1 MKFGGLMIKK
11 IGVWCFVLLASVL
24 AVFGCTKDKYKDMSL
39 SVTDKDGQAVESVE
53 LSISRNASNEL
64 VYDECTVYASVSA
77 GKDVSKDVRVSG
89 VDDKVS
95 YTIENRDGK
104 SEIKLKALNPG
115 NAAIKVSTLEGGF
128 SKTFSVKVLN
138 TLTKLSFIDN
148 TNGQIAFE
156 KGTVVDFGGK
166 YSQYLRFDTAVS
178 GNPDIYDIEYSVG
191 ISGVDN
197 GTYTNDNGVFFDNNG
212 KLHLGDVSGCNFI
225 KVTAKVRKSATEYY
239 MVGDSVMQA
248 SCVFP
253 VVKIERNIGL
263 QMNSDSLDE
272 NDGSNWFNVQAVS
285 KNFYEIDLADPG
297 FGTPQEITNN
307 YLIQRRFFFNM
318 GNSNT
323 YANNE
328 NYNYS
333 VYSTIY
339 STAEG
344 ENEVLE
350 SVGYDDGRGIVSVKR
365 FGLQITLKSEDPGK
379 SETKSFDAFTVS
391 ANTSSDTNYIIKRF
405 KISHK
410 NYSGFDQFVDVKFVI
425 RPVPNNI
432 LINGESVEA
441 NRDIVR
447 VFNAYDGSSADGTC
461 ITVDSL
467 EKYVGL
473 KFYVGIMPKVID
485 TEHETANTAL
495 LDAVNND
502 IVLTNRYGKQWNMA
516 KYDMDTGTW
525 TYDKADA
532 INMNIDGVTSVYIKH
547 KFPNN
552 NIPKD
557 EYCIVFIFNYD
568 VKPSHVDKSD
578 GFKTYPIQSK
588 ITAKNL
594 LGINSF
600 DRTQVRDREY
610 NAIYN
615 NGHSDVLYE
624 FDENNIASDLIKVVS
639 MDESIVTTSFGTLY
653 VDKDGNDVDNRHK
666 VFFQI
671 NSDYKTGSTKL
682 VLKAYNGVTTTINVS
697 VYAPMY
703 YTTGLPRTDGIVP
716 NGDVRFTDPSKVID
730 SDTYNNY
737 APFAIETNKK
747 NTAIFKIED
756 KLDLKDAD
764 GKPLNVD
771 NGNYYIKYY
780 TKQQD
785 GSLIDSQD
793 IGYTYGTIYSLYVAS
808 NSQIPLNF
816 YNFMPILG
824 ETTDGD
830 GNSVTSIV
838 DVRKIN
844 INDRCSVKVS
854 NAFSWT
860 NGVLTIGNLLT
871 TNNNTPFELEI
882 TYSDYVQYCH
892 QQEGENYEYYFYR
905 ENLTV
910 KIKIYIYDSL
920 RNIRIN
926 NGKNVTLYQEQSLGT
941 SEDAKKLASHEIKY
955 DLNPSLQALGG
966 SDNVEVSVVYD
977 ANTVLAQVRV
987 FGQDNPVAIKIQ
999 NLFKVDGKV
1008 IRTQWNHDSD
1018 SNLSSVDLHNLYTS
1032 VGDKLVFNITI
1043 KVTQFNKLEAFDTM
1057 TVKLDYAQKVNQ
1069 ISVDIDDEGLYFEA
1083 GSNNVRKVTYT
1094 VSPANALNKKLRIP
1108 NYANLYYATYLDEE
1122 CKKSTNGVLDP
1133 GSNNTG
1139 VFYIKAQSTPVTTS
1153 IVMVSDDS
1161 FGKENATQ
1169 IEYEVNVANG
1179 SALYPYQI
1187 RTSSQFSAMLDRV
1200 GKEGSSDLYYV
1211 LTRDINLYDRPY
1223 NKPFNYTGQFEL
1235 NGKHTY
1241 YKNNVLYTTYAA
1253 VYGVQIMGEVSKNV
1267 GLFQSI
1273 PYNARFENMSF
1284 KNAIINAQVNSAD
1297 TNIGVLAGTFAGEFI
1312 NSSIEADI
1320 VVDICGYKANIG
1332 AVDTCKYNV
1341 NIGAIAGKMISTKIG
1356 KVERTAKVKGA
1367 PVSTIDGFID
1377 SRYNVRANITIYKT
1391 NTSDTD
1397 THDVYV
1403 GGAFGQ
1409 IALNSVST
1417 GGEYDVEDIYV
1428 LVNITNNIIDT
1439 DASQKGIK
1447 HLIAGGFAGS
1457 ITGVSLSNVTISPKI
1472 RSAHTVGGLFGEMTG
1487 IGGTTSTT
1495 STIENAIV
1503 YFANEQVTAL
1513 DATSIIG
1520 TKYIAGLVAKIND
1533 NALLNVENTYTRSF
1547 TARDIDNKQYY
1558 GNLYA
1563 LVSGENVNNDTNT
1576 YIGGIFAYV
1585 GSSAT
1590 IDIKKTYHS
1599 GDISDNTD
1607 STTSENIVVNPFI
1620 AYSASDIKIEN
1631 SYSHGKVKTT
1641 KPINLLLPV
1650 GDIVGG
1656 VVSYGTEDGYQ
1667 TASGNATNVSKYYGA
1682 INDEMLTIV
1691 NKDGGYYSTIKIASG
1706 NREKFKIADYAA
1718 NQSKTINELFTDYG
1732 FAIINGTKDENATFP
1747 GGNDW
1752 FANSEYA
1759 DLNDK
1764 YPVII
1769 VQEGVGQSY
1778 AVLYDV
1784 LPDQVK
1790 AEIIEYQKGK
1800 ETKQWVNS
1808 GHIDATNGGE
1818 ISKVVLMYNATSQG
1832 STADN
1837 VYLLQFDGN
1846 TADIGTTN
1854 GYNHNIINITLQGK
1868 TKSVDWVNLYMNN
1881 NLTILVNDD
1890 ETSDASIIDVY
1901 AYYLKVKNTGRVKI
1915 TIRSDLNHNVFTEV
1929 EIVIVPGI
1937 SNFDMNYDKE
1947 QLKTSNPDDVVNA
1960 DSKAST
1966 VYINQDK
1973 TYYFNATNGD
1983 YITNSNIGY
1992 LIQFEDCNEPNTEP
2006 ADRKPNAS
2014 IMFNNVEYGADTSN
2028 KSIII
2033 GSDGKLTISGKVSG
2047 GFDNKMAVR
2056 VTPFI
2061 NLSSVVGNDV
2071 FYLDTTIKLP
2081 DNCILIDALLHNYT
2095 LFVKNKAQS
2104 VTITNASEQASF
2116 SPSGEITLN
2125 IEVVTGDIGDTLML
2139 AMFKGFVNN
2148 VANNS
2153 LNGTSLTQGCKLI
2166 NSLLKAYVDEVELPQ
2181 KVTKLDKDGNVVK
2194 DSDGNEVKEY
2204 VTNPQGFYVINYSV
2218 TFTFNVDE
2226 YRKNAEKYSLN
2237 NENYTLYFVS
2247 GSEKSVNAKFNIT
2260 INPSETTS
2268 IGSKFYP
2275 SAENKNNEY
2284 NPAEVESD
2292 YIAPGRSGL
2301 MKIFVDPEFSNTDYV
2316 VVRVPSNY
2324 RPYISFAQKVAT
2336 KNQSGLTTGY
2346 QEQSYRNIIA
2356 DGTYYGIV
2364 LSKQSSIIYDGDGK
2378 NSANYLYSIY
2388 DNTLYAYISVSQSA
2402 PQGQSIPIEVVAYQ
2416 TTSSGDVEVL
2426 TTPHKHPLL
2435 VQNLPSVN
2443 IAINGM
2449 SDYVHVMNGS
2459 SNAIS
2464 ISADN
2469 FETITFRPESADDLT
2484 PSMYSIVDENG
2495 TYVSDTFDL
2504 SANKKYYLIIDKT
2517 ALTNANINDS
2527 ENPCDNPYSLLI
2539 TVTASR
2545 NINGISEKTEST
2557 IKVKIT
2563 NYMFDDDKMGIEHTE
2578 NGVMNLPMGVT
2589 QELLVALRDAMKN
2602 DEVLK
2607 VDNKDMYDANGNLVY
2622 MSDII
2627 AHAWSGYTSV
2637 GLKDKDGNDTT
2648 EILSNR
2654 FGVGAGVNLWTRQI
2668 TNDNG
2673 EYEWEQ
2679 LGTNG
2684 TYADFDFRSAEDNH
2698 YYISGKRIGSNAVIG
2713 IEVKYT
2719 FDKDG
2724 NPILVNGDESK
2735 YSRVYRMFAQ
2745 CIVNVTENSTYD
2757 NPMPIYDVDDLKALS
2772 EQTSGH
2778 YILLNN
2784 LEVSDWT
2791 PMEANFDSLDGNGYT
2806 IKINSFNFDE
2816 YRQNNTSQYLGFF
2829 STVSQNT
2836 VLKNLTF
2843 DISPMLINEK
2853 EMNEQIASVN
2863 TAGLNYDKD
2872 TYTSLSKADISFI
2885 DNATFGVIAGQNQGS
2900 ITNSKV
2906 VNRDDGDKNIF
2917 HVLSY
2922 LGYNGSTLYS
2932 TTVAGLVGENASG
2945 GAITNSFIGFAGDAV
2960 VKAKV
2965 GETISLI
2972 NSDFKTTIK
2981 LEDKTLGIDTGR
2993 ELSDTSIHPFALAG
3007 GRMLAGIA
3015 GSNSGVISASS
3026 VRGLSLINTMT
3037 FASDGNNIVNKTGG
3051 ITVENSKTGRILSSF
3066 VQNRSISNYRPKVN
3080 DKTLF
3085 TVSDMDLITS
3095 VGYVGVFAYEN
3106 AGSIKNSYTAMIVNN
3121 NATNSAGFVYTN
3133 FGTIETS
3140 YSASIHRK
3148 MIAGGNLSGGTTAFG
3163 MFVGEKNTSSLDTG
3177 TITNCYYLI
3186 DVSNQETLAPLQ
3198 TAKSIEINK
3207 EINKDEVCPAGQSL
3221 SYVGFNFGSTPGS
3234 GSIWRWEKGSL
3245 PKLVDANIIATSFR
3259 QLDSIEVDKD
3269 KKNADGEAPTVY
3281 KYVFIGNQ
3289 LGIQNNPILIDSGS
3303 HFVTYILDM
3312 QKLEKGN
3319 YRLINDLDFAD
3330 VDFSKLDSDIA
3341 DRERLYEITFTGSI
3355 YGNGMILSN
3364 LKWNTSDAQANFG
3377 LFAEINDGSIKN
3389 ISMHVANFSAKNSN
3403 NVGVLAGTISD
3414 AKLVDI
3420 EITSDLSVD
3429 KIGTDILDTDNSS
3442 SVYITGKNFVGGV
3455 AGVVQN
3461 STLFD
3466 IRVHDI
3472 AIVSSYSSI
3481 EGFTNSSYDE
3491 SGKFIT
3497 FNEKSFKQYA
3507 SISDKDVSYAGGIAG
3522 IMLGGNAKTAPSNK
3536 VAGSEKDEFNGT
3548 GNVSEKLLFAYT
3560 EYRTNT
3566 DKTNYY
3572 GLTVSGNIA
3581 IIGEHVG
3588 GVTGYLGSDARLKQA
3603 SFILGDEGT
3612 QTLYG
3617 KHYTGGIV
3625 GENHGIIEQVYVE
3638 HTEAKQKEINLNITD
3653 DYVVSASTLFGGS
3666 PLFRNAEDQVNVA
3679 IGGIAGYS
3687 SGAIVDSYS
3696 LVNVKNNY
3704 SQIAGGIVGYAKN
3717 YNYMAYVYTT
3727 GDVLGKHVT
3736 GGAVGFYTYADNY
3749 ELYLRSVTALNTW
3762 SLDAVNKLK
3771 ANQMN
3776 LYPGAENIAVRMPEI
3791 GNQRLAVNKVTVTDG
3806 GVEKTYYFQAFDLNS
3821 RALDPN
3827 SPDNLTYWL
3836 QQVEVE
3842 YEKDKDGNI
3851 IYENG
3856 EPKIVSYPSEA
3867 LYNPSSNTTFYF
3879 VGSVVGKV
3887 TASGGDNYTMY
3898 DGTALDSDFATLNG
3912 ENGEATEYYN
3922 KTAHGVYSTTHSSC
3936 TPAYSDFDYKYVLWN
3951 DGTEISNDAIIN
3963 ASNKE
3968 QNTVSNNIADVLGQ
3982 VRFDRVLGYQ
3992 ETVAQLIGKYQGP
4005 TTQASYKN
4013 VFINYYNNNNRTS
4026 SYPDKD
4032 ASGKYTNGYNGM
4044 FYDKLNAENAN
4055 NATNKIWAV
4064 RSGEYL
4070 PSKNFGTFS
4079 NVIYIKNNT
4088 DLKNAFSN
4096 PSDNITY
4103 IVCKNDDEGSNGE
4116 YTINCKSG
4124 NISQF
4129 STTFRG
4135 VLIGQ
4140 NIGSETETKYPTIN
4154 ININTSN
4161 GQTSSSLLN
4170 EILGATIS
4178 KLNFNI
4184 SVGGNL
4190 SYTNSEIQNVGLF
4203 ANSMRDTTMSEVT
4216 FAIKH
4221 NGSII
4226 QFGSANTNF
4235 GFAFGQITNSTLN
4248 AVTVNVTEIN
4258 NAMFGGKTNDNNYL
4272 TSFGLLAGDINN
4284 GTLTGVTVSGNTM
4297 LLGGAVPQNIGG
4309 IAGKISATNINNSQ
4323 STFLTSYNTNL
4334 SEIISYNNLTDLGIT
4349 KLDDLIIDEV
4359 NDDETTKKSKLDK
4372 IKIVRSAM
4380 SITNPAG
4387 KINIGAVAGYSETSS
4402 IVRNSTTSYSI
4413 NTLVTKKNAA
4423 SIGGVIGYATSTSI
4437 QKVSATASDSA
4448 PIFIGSTEGNAVDKS
4463 IQSTHKQYGIYV
4475 RGDADTMYAG
4485 GLIGYATNGA
4495 NISNS
4500 NNNSRIFVA
4509 TGSVNGQKAYAGGL
4523 VGMIANTSNT
4533 TIISSS
4539 YAIGDIMFGAETVI
4553 YKSDEDKIT
4562 TTIFAGGLVGSTT
4575 NISIENVYYYGNIVA
4590 NGNYHNSNTITLTNA
4605 DASKKVNVYDE
4616 CTNVVNQNIGGL
4628 VGAGSCTIKYYISNA
4643 DILYYYSPSVTIK
4656 IGGVLGGGNDV
4667 IAQYGYNYARIKV
4680 YGDKVTRLTNQNAYS
4695 FASSI
4700 NESSEGNYTVRE
4712 FITTDKDYA
4721 LLTNREAL
4729 RYGGNRPI
4737 INIQNY
4743 ANLIQ
4748 PTVDTTIFGSTMIFL
4763 KRNDTG
4769 NSEAYYYNVYPK
4781 TLQNLFGDIPANEK
4795 NQTADKN
4802 VIDYKNVSGGE
4813 DVSAIEY
4820 KFSPTIIDGDNETID
4835 IDLNGYTV
4843 LKTALDLKDL
4853 GATTSVE
4860 GIISGFVTDSGYN
4873 TFRALTVDGKTGKM
4887 INSIGVNG
4895 AICGVNV
4902 DFVTTKSES
4911 EPADGGAGA
4920 NANGAGN
4927 TTINANT
4934 FIDTN
4939 NGLLAD
4945 VFYTA
4950 VINSADISAP
4960 VATTNNGLIVRSG
4973 SMVAYSYIN
4982 PYSDGAKD
4990 ATATELG
4997 TEASS
5002 FFVGTNNGAMYDDFT
5017 LSFTYYLPYAGTGL
5031 VAHNNGYV
5039 YNSYHATTDEARFI
5053 TSRDEN
5059 DGNQYTYTLI
5069 GATNREE
5076 NVTPNSFLSSSMSN
5090 VIDAVKNTDNQDR
5103 LRNMEYTFMELRPNV
5118 WQENKDLLQNF
5129 GYPYITALKNSGII
5143 KNVSGTA
5150 YDDSYNGSAGDY
5162 DKYYGDA
5169 DGKYDVAFFQ
5179 KNNGDDVVISNEAQ
5193 FIKFFERGT
5202 GAGKVLITEDITITK
5217 SFDYQIE
5224 NFSGQILGQKKP
5236 NKDGKTS
5243 PITISGLRLN
5253 APLFGTF
5260 SGRMIDV
5267 QFENCSSTSVSIITA
5282 TNTGTIRGANMT
5294 DCRVNYQ
5301 GNSSESI
5308 GLIASSNTGNIA
5320 KCQINDC
5327 SISTSQFGYVGLIA
5341 GQNTGSGF
5349 IGGYKSNNNI
5359 LMAIQ
5364 DSSISVNVTEKL
5376 DQAQAVGG
5384 VVGYNEAELSKGGST
5399 GIGQYITIKNLTI
5412 SASSVDNVGGVVGL
5426 STKSVIAYQIQESSI
5441 LGRYF
5446 VGGVAGRVRIS
5457 DNDKYELIAKK
5468 TTIVDKIETTDY
5480 SVPDS
5485 FSYEGDV
5492 DAIYNINGVKGTTG
5506 GVIDTT
5512 VSGKNF
5518 VGGIVGVGTISATK
5532 AVNVYG
5538 GKVTSTLS
5546 SDTTYAGGAV
5556 GVGLA
5561 VSKEAGLIN
5570 ITNATISASSSGTV
5584 GGAIGIGIA
5593 VTNTSDFLMAKN
5605 ISVNNITL
5613 QNANVAGGIV
5623 GTTTY
5628 GNSKITNCY
5637 VGSCESISAKTSAGG
5652 IIGQIDNVYNTS
5664 KKYFNTS
5671 IESCQVYASKIVSSN
5686 GSAGGLVGYVRS
5698 NYLSLNGN
5706 KVYDDSSTLIAVQKS
5721 LASYFN
5727 MQIQGW
5733 YAGGLVGTAYNSQIG
5748 AVDDPDSQLKY
5759 VDNSVLYTELKGSTA
5774 SAGVVA
5780 NISNSSKV
5788 LNIEMEKNNYILMF
5802 TSNNSALLVGISN
5815 ISTIQ
5820 NCVSAGTYYY
5830 GSKYANSNRS
5840 TDTSN
5845 ATLSNIAGICAELT
5859 NVSKIYSCVNKA
5871 NIIGDKYVAGICSTM
5886 DASCTISSAND
5897 VDNTY
5902 LYKFGTQEIKGLT
5915 VNAGAIKAKNGYVG
5929 GIIGE
5934 SISATNSSGG
5944 NLKRTATLS
5953 NCMNEGDIYSANGNC
5968 VGGIAGQ
5975 VKDIQ
5980 ISNVVN
5986 KASVEGEKGGYVG
5999 GIFGSTSGS
6008 DMTTKLEGEII
6019 VDAKNSKITAS
6030 KYYVGG
6036 VAGFAII
6043 NITTSDIPNIS
6054 VEIGEIKG
6062 DRFVGAVFGKLECL
6076 NDKTSINQKAIVTF
6090 DELKANA
6097 YAGGFAGSA
6106 VNKNNQALTFSTSG
6120 GFSKESSGTIINIGV
6135 TLSADKTNITTN
6147 APKDKS
6153 TYSQDYETGLDK
6165 IGVSSAPDSTFGDFV
6180 NMSSVLGQLEYG
6192 NNKSLEYLAIYGLM
6206 ETPNLADSRF
6216 SSTKT
6221 TTGATQSTNPTAFGK
6236 ANGINRSYMST
6247 ELSKIILD
6255 PTTQSQTTTQ
6265 VDKERTYKY
6274 QYVEDYFVILP
6285 KNGVKASSN
6294 NIELTFEFYKQ
6305 TYKLSGTETTGD
6317 VSDDKY
6323 VRESVEKLAS
6333 ITYTAIDQD
6342 STYTTNIND
6351 IPLMTGNMYNRIKQE
6366 YNPSNPTDYV
6376 DNINYNKL
6384 KMALNVGSINT
6395 IADRAFNYSFAD
6407 SIHLGNDAT
6416 LNKNYNYL
6424 KAPNDGV
6431 KSYNVNFTGSGVSKY
6446 YINTKHKTITNPA
6459 LSTTSKINSACDT
6472 GIYSGDAADWSEW
6485 HLTHGVGSNRYG
6497 FAERIVKSQ
6506 VCDNLGFL
6514 NYYNESATDGWA
6526 GLASN
6531 KDATVLKNTY
6541 LVCGVIELVK

>member
-24 AVFGCTKDKYKDMSL
+24 AVFGCTKDKYKGMSL

-53 LSISRNASNEL
+53 LSISRDANNEL

-115 NAAIKVSTLEGGF
+115 NATIKVSTLEGGF

-148 TNGQIAFE
+148 TSGQIAFE

-225 KVTAKVRKSATEYY
+225 KVTAKVCKSATEYY
-239 MVGDSVMQA
+239 MVGGSAMQA

-272 NDGSNWFNVQAVS
+272 NNEYNWFNVKAVS

-318 GNSNT
+318 GNSNN

-333 VYSTIY
+333 VHSTIY

-365 FGLQITLKSEDPGK
+365 FGLQITLKSEEPGK

-432 LINGESVEA
+432 LINGESVET
-441 NRDIVR
+441 NRDMVR

-485 TEHETANTAL
+485 AEHETVNTAL

-516 KYDMDTGTW
+516 KYDMTTGAW
-525 TYDKADA
+525 TYDNADA

-568 VKPSHVDKSD
+568 VKPSHVDNSVD
-578 GFKTYPIQSK
+578 FKTYPIQSK

-594 LGINSF
+594 LGISSF

-610 NAIYN
+610 NAIYD
-615 NGHSDVLYE
+615 NGRSDDVLYE

-639 MDESIVTTSFGTLY
+639 MDESIATTYFGTLR
-653 VDKDGNDVDNRHK
+653 VDEDGNEVDDRHK
-666 VFFQI
+666 VFLRI
-671 NSDYKTGSTKL
+671 NNEYKTGSTKL

-703 YTTGLPRTDGIVP
+703 YTTGLTRTGIVP
-716 NGDVRFTDPSKVID
+716 EKDDRFTDPSKFND
-730 SDTYNNY
+730 GGKYENY
-737 APFAIETNKK
+737 APFAIETNTK

-756 KLDLKDAD
+756 RLDLVDAD
-764 GKPLNVD
+764 GESD
-771 NGNYYIKYY
+771 NGKYYIKYY
-780 TKQQD
+780 TKQQ
-785 GSLIDSQD
+785 GGNLIDSQIENQS

-824 ETTDGD
+824 EKDGD
-830 GNSVTSIV
+830 VCIV

-882 TYSDYVQYCH
+882 TYSDYVQYCN
-892 QQEGENYEYYFYR
+892 QDGEFYFYR

-910 KIKIYIYDSL
+910 KIKVYIYDSL

-941 SEDAKKLASHEIKY
+941 SEGAKKLAKHEIKY

-966 SDNVEVSVVYD
+966 DENVDVSVVYD
-977 ANTVLAQVRV
+977 KFAVLAQVRV
-987 FGQDNPVAIKIQ
+987 FGQNDPVAIKIED
-999 NLFKVDGKV
+999 LFNVNGKV
-1008 IRTQWNHDSD
+1008 ISTQWNPGSG

-1043 KVTQFNKLEAFDTM
+1043 KVTQFGKLEAFDTM

-1083 GSNNVRKVTYT
+1083 GDSTNVRKVTYT
-1094 VSPANALNKKLRIP
+1094 ISPANALNKKLRIP
-1108 NYANLYYATYLDEE
+1108 NYANMYYATYLDKD

-1133 GSNNTG
+1133 GANSTG

-1169 IEYEVNVANG
+1169 IEYEVNVADG

-1187 RTSSQFSAMLDRV
+1187 RTSSQFSAMLSRV
-1200 GKEGSSDLYYV
+1200 AVGNEKKDLYYV

-1223 NKPFNYTGQFEL
+1223 NKPFGYTAHFEL

-1253 VYGVQIMGEVSKNV
+1253 VYGVQIMGEVSGNV
-1267 GLFQSI
+1267 GLFQSV

-1320 VVDICGYKANIG
+1320 VLDTCGNKAN
-1332 AVDTCKYNV
+1332 V
-1341 NIGAIAGKMISTKIG
+1341 GAIAGKMISTKIG

-1428 LVNITNNIIDT
+1428 LVNITNNIIDI

-1487 IGGTTSTT
+1487 ISGAT

-1520 TKYIAGLVAKIND
+1520 SKYIAGLVAKIND

-1547 TARDIDNKQYY
+1547 TARDIDNNLYY

-1650 GDIVGG
+1650 GNIVGG

-1718 NQSKTINELFTDYG
+1718 NQSKTINGLFEYYN
-1732 FAIINGTKDENATFP
+1732 FAIINGTKDEANGGKKDFP
-1747 GGNDW
+1747 KGNDW

-1818 ISKVVLMYNATSQG
+1818 ISKVVLMYNATSKG

-1992 LIQFEDCNEPNTEP
+1992 LIQFEDCNKPNTEP
-2006 ADRKPNAS
+2006 TERKKNAS

-2071 FYLDTTIKLP
+2071 FYLDTTNELP
-2081 DNCILIDALLHNYT
+2081 DNCILIDALSHNYT

-2125 IEVVTGDIGDTLML
+2125 IEVVTGDENEKLYL
-2139 AMFKGFVNN
+2139 NMFKGFVDVDN
-2148 VANNS
+2148 
-2153 LNGTSLTQGCKLI
+2153 TSLGAVKKSGQSETINELSKSKVGDEDEFE
-2166 NSLLKAYVDEVELPQ
+2166 NSLLKATLAEVSEP
-2181 KVTKLDKDGNVVK
+2181 VEN
-2194 DSDGNEVKEY
+2194 SE
-2204 VTNPQGFYVINYSV
+2204 GFYVINYSV
-2218 TFTFNVDE
+2218 TFSFNADE

-2247 GSEKSVNAKFNIT
+2247 GSESSVNAKFNIT

-2517 ALTNANINDS
+2517 ALTSANIKDG
-2527 ENPCDNPYSLLI
+2527 DNPYSLLI

-2589 QELLVALRDAMKN
+2589 QELLVALRDTMKN
-2602 DEVLK
+2602 DKVLK
-2607 VDNKDMYDANGNLVY
+2607 VSVEGVYKDMYDENGNLVY

-2637 GLKDKDGNDTT
+2637 GLRDKDGKKDVTYT
-2648 EILSNR
+2648 LSSK
-2654 FGVGAGVNLWTRQI
+2654 FGVSNSINLWTRQI

-2679 LGTNG
+2679 LGING
-2684 TYADFDFRSAEDNH
+2684 TYADFDFRSAENH

-2724 NPILVNGDESK
+2724 NPILVNEDESK

-2906 VNRDDGDKNIF
+2906 VNRVYDENKNIF

-2945 GAITNSFIGFAGDAV
+2945 GAITNSFIGFAGDERNGN
-2960 VKAKV
+2960 K
-2965 GETISLI
+2965 ISLVDLTESAYVTQSI
-2972 NSDFKTTIK
+2972 SASSKNADYDDKHK
-2981 LEDKTLGIDTGR
+2981 LNNDTY
-2993 ELSDTSIHPFALAG
+2993 IYPFALAG

-3037 FASDGNNIVNKTGG
+3037 FASDGNNVVNKTGG

-3066 VQNRSISNYRPKVN
+3066 VQNRSISNYRPKFD

-3106 AGSIKNSYTAMIVNN
+3106 AGTIKNSYTAMIVNN

-3133 FGTIETS
+3133 LGTIETS

-3207 EINKDEVCPAGQSL
+3207 EEDCPAGQSL
-3221 SYVGFNFGSTPGS
+3221 SYVGFNFGSTESS
-3234 GSIWRWEKGSL
+3234 GSIWKAEKGSL

-3259 QLDSIEVDKD
+3259 QLKSIEVDKD

-3281 KYVFIGNQ
+3281 QYDFIGNQ

-3312 QKLEKGN
+3312 QKLKEGN

-3341 DRERLYEITFTGSI
+3341 ERKRLYEITFTGSI
-3355 YGNGMILSN
+3355 YGNGMILTN
-3364 LKWNTSDAQANFG
+3364 LKWNTNDAKTNFG
-3377 LFAEINDGSIKN
+3377 LFSEIKGGKIKD

-3403 NVGVLAGTISD
+3403 NVGVLAGTISG
-3414 AKLVDI
+3414 ASLVNI

-3461 STLFD
+3461 SILFD

-3491 SGKFIT
+3491 SGKFIE
-3497 FNEKSFKQYA
+3497 FNEKSFKEFNIE
-3507 SISDKDVSYAGGIAG
+3507 SFEEGKEGNNTNVSYAGGIAG
-3522 IMLGGNAKTAPSNK
+3522 IMLGGNAKTAPGSGIE
-3536 VAGSEKDEFNGT
+3536 GSEKDEFDGT
-3548 GNVSEKLLFAYT
+3548 GNVSEKQLFAYT

-3566 DKTNYY
+3566 DKTDYY
-3572 GLTVSGNIA
+3572 GLTVYNNLA

-3588 GVTGYLGSDARLKQA
+3588 GVTGYLGSKARLKQA

-3687 SGAIVDSYS
+3687 SGAIIDSYS

-3704 SQIAGGIVGYAKN
+3704 SQIAGGIVGYAED

-3736 GGAVGFYTYADNY
+3736 GGAVGFYTYEGNY
-3749 ELYLRSVTALNTW
+3749 ALYLRSVTALNTW

-3791 GNQRLAVNKVTVTDG
+3791 GNQKLAVNKVTVTDG

-3842 YEKDKDGNI
+3842 YKKDEHGNI
-3851 IYENG
+3851 EYDANG
-3856 EPKIVSYPSEA
+3856 EPNIVSYPSEA

-3887 TASGGDNYTMY
+3887 TASGGDNYTMC
-3898 DGTALDSDFATLNG
+3898 DGTALDSDFAILKG
-3912 ENGEATEYYN
+3912 ESGEATEYYN

-3992 ETVAQLIGKYQGP
+3992 ETVAQLIGKYQDP

-4032 ASGKYTNGYNGM
+4032 ASSKYTNGYNGM
-4044 FYDKLNAENAN
+4044 FYDKLNADTDS
-4055 NATNKIWAV
+4055 ATNKIWAV

-4070 PSKNFGTFS
+4070 PSKNLDKFS
-4079 NVIYIKNNT
+4079 NVKYIRNNA

-4103 IVCKNDDEGSNGE
+4103 IVKKNKTDTDGYKIVCDTGNGSM
-4116 YTINCKSG
+4116 Y
-4124 NISQF
+4124 

-4135 VLIGQ
+4135 ILIGE
-4140 NIGSETETKYPTIN
+4140 NIGVAKAEYPTIK
-4154 ININTSN
+4154 IIIQTSN
-4161 GQTSSSLLN
+4161 GSSSSSLLN

-4178 KLNFNI
+4178 KLNFEI
-4184 SVGGNL
+4184 LVDGNL
-4190 SYTNSEIQNVGLF
+4190 SYSNSKINIGLF
-4203 ANSMRDTTMSEVT
+4203 ANSMRDTTMSDVT

-4221 NGSII
+4221 NGNII
-4226 QFGSANTNF
+4226 NFSKEDNTNF

-4258 NAMFGGKTNDNNYL
+4258 NAMFGGKTIVNSGTNYYL

-4323 STFLTSYNTNL
+4323 STFLTSYNTDLSNL
-4334 SEIISYNNLTDLGIT
+4334 EIT
-4349 KLDDLIIDEV
+4349 
-4359 NDDETTKKSKLDK
+4359 
-4372 IKIVRSAM
+4372 

-4413 NTLVTKKNAA
+4413 NTLVTEENVA

-4448 PIFIGSTEGNAVDKS
+4448 PIFSGSANKIMKKDENVEITSKDINSVN
-4463 IQSTHKQYGIYV
+4463 KQYGIYV

-4539 YAIGDIMFGAETVI
+4539 YAIGDIMFGAEKVV
-4553 YKSDEDKIT
+4553 YKNNNKLETETIIENEDKIT

-4616 CTNVVNQNIGGL
+4616 CTNIVNQNIGGL
-4628 VGAGSCTIKYYISNA
+4628 VGAGSCTISNYVSNA

-4667 IAQYGYNYARIKV
+4667 IAKYGYNYARIKV

-4700 NESSEGNYTVRE
+4700 NESSVGNYTVRE

-4729 RYGGNRPI
+4729 RYGNNPI
-4737 INIQNY
+4737 ITIQNY

-4748 PTVDTTIFGSTMIFL
+4748 PTVDTTIFGSTMILL

-4769 NSEAYYYNVYPK
+4769 NSKAHYYNVYPK
-4781 TLQNLFGDIPANEK
+4781 TLQNLFGDIPADEK
-4795 NQTADKN
+4795 NQEADKN

-4813 DVSAIEY
+4813 NVSAIEY
-4820 KFSPTIIDGDNETID
+4820 KFSPTTITED
-4835 IDLNGYTV
+4835 DEKTIDLNGYTV
-4843 LKTALDLKDL
+4843 LKTAYKMKPTD
-4853 GATTSVE
+4853 GATVE

-4873 TFRALTVDGKTGKM
+4873 TFRALTVDGKTGKP
-4887 INSIGVNG
+4887 INIGVNG

-4920 NANGAGN
+4920 NANGAEN

-4960 VATTNNGLIVRSG
+4960 VANTNNGLIVRSG

-4982 PYSDGAKD
+4982 PYSDGAED

-5002 FFVGTNNGAMYDDFT
+5002 FFVGINNGAMYDDFT

-5053 TSRDEN
+5053 TSRTDDEQN
-5059 DGNQYTYTLI
+5059 RYIYTLI

-5076 NVTPNSFLSSSMSN
+5076 NVTPNGFLSSSMSN

-5118 WQENKDLLQNF
+5118 WQENKDLLKNF

-5150 YDDSYNGSAGDY
+5150 YDNNYNGTSGDY

-5179 KNNGDDVVISNEAQ
+5179 ENDGKDVVISNEAQ
-5193 FIKFFERGT
+5193 FIKFFEGGT

-5224 NFSGQILGQKKP
+5224 NFSGQILGQKKLT
-5236 NKDGKTS
+5236 DGTR

-5294 DCRVNYQ
+5294 KCSVNYQ
-5301 GNSSESI
+5301 GNSSENI
-5308 GLIASSNTGNIA
+5308 GLIASKNTGNIA

-5349 IGGYKSNNNI
+5349 IGGYKSGDDI

-5384 VVGYNEAELSKGGST
+5384 VVGYNEAELSKDGGI

-5426 STKSVIAYQIQESSI
+5426 STKSVIAYQIQESNI
-5441 LGRYF
+5441 KGRYF

-5457 DNDKYELIAKK
+5457 DNDKYELIEKK
-5468 TTIVDKIETTDY
+5468 ITIVDNTETTDY
-5480 SVPDS
+5480 SVPDN
-5485 FSYEGDV
+5485 FSYQGEV

-5506 GVIDTT
+5506 GVLDAN

-5518 VGGIVGVGTISATK
+5518 VGGIVGVGAINAIRE
-5532 AVNVYG
+5532 VYVYG
-5538 GKVTSTLS
+5538 GTVTSTLS

-5613 QNANVAGGIV
+5613 ASAKVSGGIVGATTYGGFTISNCYVGDCQSISASGSAGGIV
-5623 GTTTY
+5623 GSIVCTSEAS
-5628 GNSKITNCY
+5628 NSDRYYATAITNC
-5637 VGSCESISAKTSAGG
+5637 
-5652 IIGQIDNVYNTS
+5652 N
-5664 KKYFNTS
+5664 
-5671 IESCQVYASKIVSSN
+5671 VYASKIN
-5686 GSAGGLVGYVRS
+5686 AGNAGGLVGYAK
-5698 NYLSLNGN
+5698 YTKLSLINN
-5706 KVYDDSSTLIAVQKS
+5706 RVYDDRDQFNRVQRQ
-5721 LASYFN
+5721 LNGETVNMN
-5727 MQIQGW
+5727 MQISGT
-5733 YAGGLVGTAYNSQIG
+5733 YAGGLVGTVYSAIVG
-5748 AVDDPDSQLKY
+5748 ETTDAKY
-5759 VDNSVLYTELKGSTA
+5759 SDNEVSYVELLGSSA

-5780 NISNSSKV
+5780 NMTKSAQVN
-5788 LNIEMEKNNYILMF
+5788 NIKMDNRYILLF
-5802 TSNNSALLVGISN
+5802 KNQYSALLVGIASESSSISN
-5815 ISTIQ
+5815 CES
-5820 NCVSAGTYYY
+5820 SGKYYF
-5830 GSKYANSNRS
+5830 GSNYKQSNRS
-5840 TDTSN
+5840 DASN
-5845 ATLSNIAGICAELT
+5845 EGLSYIAGICVSLT
-5859 NVSKIYSCVNKA
+5859 SSSKVYSCVNSA
-5871 NIIGDKYVAGICSTM
+5871 NIVGRDYIAGVCAIM
-5886 DASCTISSAND
+5886 DSSCTITNTNPKD
-5897 VDNTY
+5897 KDNHSEFEYT
-5902 LYKFGTQEIKGLT
+5902 FGDAIVVGLT
-5915 VNAGAIKAKNGYVG
+5915 ANTGYIKAYGNNVG
-5929 GIIGE
+5929 GIVSTINL
-5934 SISATNSSGG
+5934 ATNLYGSTTHG
-5944 NLKRTATLS
+5944 TATLT
-5953 NCMNEGDIYSANGNC
+5953 NCINKGEISSSFGSY
-5968 VGGIAGQ
+5968 VGGIAGVVQ
-5975 VKDIQ
+5975 AVK

-5986 KASVEGEKGGYVG
+5986 TAGVQGEKGGYVG
-5999 GIFGSTSGS
+5999 GIIGATTGNEVSITLS
-6008 DMTTKLEGEII
+6008 DYII
-6019 VDAKNSKITAS
+6019 VNNADVTISAANSH
-6030 KYYVGG
+6030 VGG
-6036 VAGFAII
+6036 VAGYAKLKANDRSIPNFS
-6043 NITTSDIPNIS
+6043 ITT
-6054 VEIGEIKG
+6054 GEIKG
-6062 DRFVGAVFGKLECL
+6062 DNFVGAVFGKLETA
-6076 NDKTSINQKAIVTF
+6076 DDQTTINQKVVVHF
-6090 DELKANA
+6090 GELKAKA
-6097 YAGGFAGSA
+6097 YAGGYAGKA
-6106 VNKNNQALTFSTSG
+6106 VNKNNTALEF
-6120 GFSKESSGTIINIGV
+6120 KEKSSFDPKSSGTIINIG
-6135 TLSADKTNITTN
+6135 TSLLGDGKDTITTV
-6147 APKDKS
+6147 APDKGT
-6153 TYSQDYETGLDK
+6153 TYYNDATSHNTGLAQ
-6165 IGVSSAPDSTFGDFV
+6165 IGLSDGRTDATFGDFV
-6180 NMSSVLGQLEYG
+6180 KYKDVAVSSI
-6192 NNKSLEYLAIYGLM
+6192 KSADKTLKFIYAEGLM
-6206 ETPNLADSRF
+6206 WNFEASLT
-6216 SSTKT
+6216 SSTFSKT
-6221 TTGATQSTNPTAFGK
+6221 KTNNDTTSTNPTNFGK
-6236 ANGINRSYMST
+6236 ANGIYGSYMKGD
-6247 ELSKIILD
+6247 LSEIILD
-6255 PTTQSQTTTQ
+6255 PTTQPQEKVDTTKT
-6265 VDKERTYKY
+6265 RTYKY
-6274 QYVEDYFVILP
+6274 EKIVDYFVIIP
-6285 KNGVKASSN
+6285 EENGIVKDSN
-6294 NIELTFEFYKQ
+6294 SITVNFEFYEQ
-6305 TYKLSGTETTGD
+6305 TYTLTGTDTTD
-6317 VSDDKY
+6317 NILDDMY
-6323 VRESVEKLAS
+6323 VRTSINKIAT
-6333 ITYTAIDQD
+6333 ITYQVVDQRNAQLKKD
-6342 STYTTNIND
+6342 AKATEISNISLMSQDMYRRIISNSAYNTVTNDQYSQLKKDAYVGDHDINWYINRRPNEYGVWESSTGQFAVNRDTHDALRAPTNNSE
-6351 IPLMTGNMYNRIKQE
+6351 TKQYNVYFNGN
-6366 YNPSNPTDYV
+6366 
-6376 DNINYNKL
+6376 
-6384 KMALNVGSINT
+6384 
-6395 IADRAFNYSFAD
+6395 
-6407 SIHLGNDAT
+6407 
-6416 LNKNYNYL
+6416 LNK
-6424 KAPNDGV
+6424 
-6431 KSYNVNFTGSGVSKY
+6431 Y
-6446 YINTKHKTITNPA
+6446 YVANTK
-6459 LSTTSKINSACDT
+6459 SKIEPPLITKFLEDTDAYST
-6472 GIYSGDAADWSEW
+6472 GIYAGFAKQWTEKNMIDRNKDY
-6485 HLTHGVGSNRYG
+6485 NFDFK
-6497 FAERIVKSQ
+6497 FAERRAEWFAADFKGGLEFY
-6506 VCDNLGFL
+6506 D
-6514 NYYNESATDGWA
+6514 ESATDGWA
-6526 GLASN
+6526 GLAN
-6531 KDATVLKNTY
+6531 HNNDRVTRDTY
-6541 LVCGVIELVK
+6541 LVTGTVHFE

>member
-115 NAAIKVSTLEGGF
+115 NATIKVSTLEGGF

-178 GNPDIYDIEYSVG
+178 GNPDIYDIEYLVNTDTSTEGNFSTITSNV
-191 ISGVDN
+191 
-197 GTYTNDNGVFFDNNG
+197 YFDSNG
-212 KLHLGDVSGCNFI
+212 KLHLGNQSVGTDDYNYI

-365 FGLQITLKSEDPGK
+365 FGLQITLKSEEPGK

-441 NRDIVR
+441 NRDMVR

-495 LDAVNND
+495 IDAVNND

-516 KYDMDTGTW
+516 KYDMATGTW
-525 TYDKADA
+525 TYDNADA

-552 NIPKD
+552 NIPKE

-568 VKPSHVDKSD
+568 VKPSHVDNSD

-600 DRTQVRDREY
+600 DRTQVHDREY
-610 NAIYN
+610 NAIYD
-615 NGHSDVLYE
+615 NGCSGVLYE

-639 MDESIVTTSFGTLY
+639 MDESIVTTYFGTLG
-653 VDKDGNDVDNRHK
+653 VDEDGNDVDNRHK
-666 VFFQI
+666 VFFHI

-716 NGDVRFTDPSKVID
+716 NGDVRFTDPSKLKGDVNGD
-730 SDTYNNY
+730 GKGKYENY

-756 KLDLKDAD
+756 KLSVLDADGNSDAD
-764 GKPLNVD
+764 GK
-771 NGNYYIKYY
+771 YYIKYY
-780 TKQQD
+780 TAQQN
-785 GSLIDSQD
+785 GSLINSQN

-824 ETTDGD
+824 QTKDGD
-830 GNSVTSIV
+830 GKIVTSIV

-966 SDNVEVSVVYD
+966 SDNVNVSVVYD
-977 ANTVLAQVRV
+977 SNTVLAQVRV
-987 FGQDNPVAIKIQ
+987 FGQDNPVAIRIQ

-1043 KVTQFNKLEAFDTM
+1043 KVTQFGKLEAFDTM

-1083 GSNNVRKVTYT
+1083 GSDNVRKVTYT

-1108 NYANLYYATYLDEE
+1108 NYANLYYATYLDKD
-1122 CKKSTNGVLDP
+1122 CTISTNGVLDP

-1187 RTSSQFSAMLDRV
+1187 RTSSQFSAMLSRV
-1200 GKEGSSDLYYV
+1200 AVGNKNDNDLYYV

-1241 YKNNVLYTTYAA
+1241 YKNNVLYTTYAT
-1253 VYGVQIMGEVSKNV
+1253 VYGVQIMGEVSGNV

-1320 VVDICGYKANIG
+1320 VLDTYGNNAN
-1332 AVDTCKYNV
+1332 V
-1341 NIGAIAGKMISTKIG
+1341 GAIAGKMISTKIG
-1356 KVERTAKVKGA
+1356 EVERTAKVKGA

-1377 SRYNVRANITIYKT
+1377 SRYNVRANITIY
-1391 NTSDTD
+1391 NTSGTD
-1397 THDVYV
+1397 ENNVYV

-1487 IGGTTSTT
+1487 ISGTT

-1520 TKYIAGLVAKIND
+1520 TKYIAGLVAKISD

-1547 TARDIDNKQYY
+1547 TARDIDNKLYY

-1563 LVSGENVNNDTNT
+1563 LVSGEDENGDTNT

-1599 GDISDNTD
+1599 GDISDNTN

-1641 KPINLLLPV
+1641 NTINLLLPV
-1650 GDIVGG
+1650 GNIVDS
-1656 VVSYGTEDGYQ
+1656 VVSYDTSDGYQ
-1667 TASGNATNVSKYYGA
+1667 TASGNATKVSKYYGA
-1682 INDEMLTIV
+1682 INDELLTIV
-1691 NKDGGYYSTIKIASG
+1691 NKEGTYYSTIKIASG
-1706 NREKFKIADYAA
+1706 SREKFKMADYAA

-1732 FAIINGTKDENATFP
+1732 FAIINGTKGENATFP

-1790 AEIIEYQKGK
+1790 AEIIEYQKGV
-1800 ETKQWVNS
+1800 ETKKWVNS

-1937 SNFDMNYDKE
+1937 SDFDMNYDKVK
-1947 QLKTSNPDDVVNA
+1947 LGDVADA
-1960 DSKAST
+1960 DSKADT

-1973 TYYFNATNGD
+1973 TYYFNATNSN

-2006 ADRKPNAS
+2006 ADRKQNAS
-2014 IMFNNVEYGADTSN
+2014 IMFNNVEYGADKSN

-2033 GSDGKLTISGKVSG
+2033 GSDGKFTISGKVSG
-2047 GFDNKMAVR
+2047 GFNNKMAVR

-2071 FYLDTTIKLP
+2071 FYLDTTNKLP
-2081 DNCILIDALLHNYT
+2081 DNCILIDALSHNYT

-2125 IEVVTGDIGDTLML
+2125 IEVVTGDENDTLKL
-2139 AMFKGFVNN
+2139 AMFKGFVN
-2148 VANNS
+2148 VANDS
-2153 LNGTSLTQGCKLI
+2153 LGGNQLVKGDTQI
-2166 NSLLKAYVDEVELPQ
+2166 NSLLRATIADIKPA
-2181 KVTKLDKDGNVVK
+2181 
-2194 DSDGNEVKEY
+2194 S
-2204 VTNPQGFYVINYSV
+2204 TNPQGFYVINYSV

-2247 GSEKSVNAKFNIT
+2247 GSESSVNAKFNIT

-2275 SAENKNNEY
+2275 SAENENDVY

-2336 KNQSGLTTGY
+2336 KNQFGLTTGY

-2364 LSKQSSIIYDGDGK
+2364 LSKQSSVVYDKDGK
-2378 NSANYLYSIY
+2378 IENNYLYSIY

-2484 PSMYSIVDENG
+2484 SSMYSIVDENG

-2517 ALTNANINDS
+2517 AVTNANIKDG
-2527 ENPCDNPYSLLI
+2527 DNPYSLLI

-2545 NINGISEKTEST
+2545 NINGIPEKTEST

-2607 VDNKDMYDANGNLVY
+2607 VNGLDMYDANGNLVY

-2673 EYEWEQ
+2673 EYEWEK
-2679 LGTNG
+2679 LGTND

-2724 NPILVNGDESK
+2724 NPILVNEDESK

-2843 DISPMLINEK
+2843 DISPMLIDEK
-2853 EMNEQIASVN
+2853 EMNAQIASVN

-2906 VNRDDGDKNIF
+2906 VNRVYDENKNIF

-2960 VKAKV
+2960 VDAKV

-2972 NSDFKTTIK
+2972 DSKFETTIK

-2993 ELSDTSIHPFALAG
+2993 ELVNVSIYPFALAG

-3066 VQNRSISNYRPKVN
+3066 VQNRSILNYRPEFK
-3080 DKTLF
+3080 DKTF

-3133 FGTIETS
+3133 SGTIETS

-3198 TAKSIEINK
+3198 TAKAIKINN
-3207 EINKDEVCPAGQSL
+3207 EEDCPAGQSL
-3221 SYVGFNFGSTPGS
+3221 SYVGFNFGSTAGS

-3259 QLDSIEVDKD
+3259 QLTAITVDED

-3281 KYVFIGNQ
+3281 QYEFIKNK

-3355 YGNGMILSN
+3355 YGNGMILTN
-3364 LKWNTSDAQANFG
+3364 LKWNTNEAKTNFG
-3377 LFAEINDGSIKN
+3377 LFSEIDGGKIKD

-3403 NVGVLAGTISD
+3403 NVGVLAGTITNAS
-3414 AKLVDI
+3414 LVNI

-3455 AGVVQN
+3455 AGVVKD
-3461 STLFD
+3461 SILFD

-3497 FNEKSFKQYA
+3497 FNGKSFKQFDIK
-3507 SISDKDVSYAGGIAG
+3507 SFEKGEENNNKDVSYAGGIAG
-3522 IMLGGNAKTAPSNK
+3522 IMLGGNNKTAPSSD
-3536 VAGSEKDEFNGT
+3536 VTGSEKDEFYGT
-3548 GNVSEKLLFAYT
+3548 DASGKLFAYT
-3560 EYRTNT
+3560 QYRTKT

-3572 GLTVSGNIA
+3572 GLTVYNNLA

-3588 GVTGYLGSDARLKQA
+3588 GVTGYLGSNARLKQA

-3687 SGAIVDSYS
+3687 SGAIIDSYS

-3704 SQIAGGIVGYAKN
+3704 SQIAGGIVGYAEN

-3736 GGAVGFYTYADNY
+3736 GGAVGFYTYEGNY

-3791 GNQRLAVNKVTVTDG
+3791 GNQKLAVNKVTVTDG

-3842 YEKDKDGNI
+3842 YKKDAHGNI
-3851 IYENG
+3851 EYDANG
-3856 EPKIVSYPSEA
+3856 EPTIVSYPSEA

-3879 VGSVVGKV
+3879 AGSVVGKV
-3887 TASGGDNYTMY
+3887 TANGGDNYTMY

-3992 ETVAQLIGKYQGP
+3992 ETVAQLIGKYQDP

-4044 FYDKLNAENAN
+4044 FYDKLNATTDSV
-4055 NATNKIWAV
+4055 TNKIWAV

-4079 NVIYIKNNT
+4079 NVIYIKHNK
-4088 DLKNAFSN
+4088 DLEKAFSN

-4216 FAIKH
+4216 FAITH
-4221 NGSII
+4221 NGDII
-4226 QFGSANTNF
+4226 KFSKNNTNF

-4248 AVTVNVTEIN
+4248 AVTVNVTN
-4258 NAMFGGKTNDNNYL
+4258 FNKALFGGETIDNNYL

-4334 SEIISYNNLTDLGIT
+4334 SDLKIT
-4349 KLDDLIIDEV
+4349 KLDDLIIDE
-4359 NDDETTKKSKLDK
+4359 DDDDATKKSKLDK
-4372 IKIVRSAM
+4372 IKNVRSAM

-4413 NTLVTKKNAA
+4413 NTLVAEKNVA

-4437 QKVSATASDSA
+4437 QKVSATASASA
-4448 PIFIGSTEGNAVDKS
+4448 PIFGGETTSKRINSVN
-4463 IQSTHKQYGIYV
+4463 KQYGIYV

-4495 NISNS
+4495 NISSS

-4539 YAIGDIMFGAETVI
+4539 YAIGDIMFGAEAVI
-4553 YKSDEDKIT
+4553 YKNNAKADTIKAGEDKIT

-4575 NISIENVYYYGNIVA
+4575 NISIKDVYYYGNIVA
-4590 NGNYHNSNTITLTNA
+4590 NGNYHNSNTITLVDSV
-4605 DASKKVNVYDE
+4605 DASKKVNVYDQ
-4616 CTNVVNQNIGGL
+4616 CTNIVNQNIGGL
-4628 VGAGSCTIKYYISNA
+4628 VGAGSCTIINYVSNA
-4643 DILYYYSPSVTIK
+4643 DILYDYSPSVTIK

-4737 INIQNY
+4737 ITIQNY
-4743 ANLIQ
+4743 ANLLLE
-4748 PTVDTTIFGSTMIFL
+4748 PTVDTTIFGSTKILL

-4781 TLQNLFGDIPANEK
+4781 KLQNLFGDIPANEK
-4795 NQTADKN
+4795 NQEADNN
-4802 VIDYKNVSGGE
+4802 VIDYTNVSVGTDASG
-4813 DVSAIEY
+4813 IEY
-4820 KFSPTIIDGDNETID
+4820 KFSPTIIDGGSKT
-4835 IDLNGYTV
+4835 IDLNGYIV
-4843 LKTALDLKDL
+4843 LKSALDLKDL

-4860 GIISGFVTDSGYN
+4860 GIISGFLTDSGYN
-4873 TFRALTVDGKTGKM
+4873 TFRVLTADGKTGTS
-4887 INSIGVNG
+4887 INIGVNG

-4902 DFVTTKSES
+4902 DFVTTKSKT

-4920 NANGAGN
+4920 KANGAEN
-4927 TTINANT
+4927 TTVNANT
-4934 FIDTN
+4934 FININ

-4950 VINSADISAP
+4950 VINSDKISAP

-4982 PYSDGAKD
+4982 PYSDGAKK

-4997 TEASS
+4997 SQESS

-5053 TSRDEN
+5053 TSRPEDPN
-5059 DGNQYTYTLI
+5059 KPIYTLI
-5069 GATNREE
+5069 GAGNEDE
-5076 NVTPNSFLSSSMSN
+5076 NNPNPNSFLSSSMSN
-5090 VIDAVKNTDNQDR
+5090 VIDAVKNTDNQGR
-5103 LRNMEYTFMELRPNV
+5103 LRNMKEYTFMSKRLNV
-5118 WQENKDLLQNF
+5118 WQKNEDLLKNF

-5150 YDDSYNGSAGDY
+5150 YDDVYSGTAGDY

-5179 KNNGDDVVISNEAQ
+5179 EDNGLDVVISNEAQ
-5193 FIKFFERGT
+5193 FIKFFEGGGGT
-5202 GAGKVLITEDITITK
+5202 GTGKVLITEDITITK

-5243 PITISGLRLN
+5243 PITISGLSLN

-5267 QFENCSSTSVSIITA
+5267 QFENCSSTSVAIITA

-5294 DCRVNYQ
+5294 DCRVDYQ

-5308 GLIASSNTGNIA
+5308 GLIASKNTGNIA

-5349 IGGYKSNNNI
+5349 IGGYKSGDDI

-5426 STKSVIAYQIQESSI
+5426 STKSVIAYQIQESTI

-5457 DNDKYELIAKK
+5457 DNDKYELIEKK
-5468 TTIVDKIETTDY
+5468 TTIVDNIATTDY
-5480 SVPDS
+5480 SVPDN
-5485 FSYEGDV
+5485 FSYQGDV

-5506 GVIDTT
+5506 GVLDTN

-5605 ISVNNITL
+5605 ISVNSIKL

-5623 GTTTY
+5623 GITTY

-5637 VGSCESISAKTSAGG
+5637 VGNCESISATTGAGG
-5652 IIGQIDNVYNTS
+5652 IVGQIDNVYNTS

-5686 GSAGGLVGYVRS
+5686 GSAGGLVGYVKS

-5706 KVYDDSSTLIAVQKS
+5706 RVYDDNSTLIAVHKS
-5721 LASYFN
+5721 TDSTFK
-5727 MQIQGW
+5727 MQIQGQ

-5748 AVDDPDSQLKY
+5748 AVDDSDSQLKY
-5759 VDNSVLYTELKGSTA
+5759 VDNSVLYTELKGTTA

-5820 NCVSAGTYYY
+5820 NCVSTGTYYY

-5886 DASCTISSAND
+5886 DASCTISSANN
-5897 VDNTY
+5897 VENTY
-5902 LYKFGTQEIKGLT
+5902 SYKFGTQEIKGLT

-6008 DMTTKLEGEII
+6008 DMTTKLKGEII

-6030 KYYVGG
+6030 NYYVGG

-6043 NITTSDIPNIS
+6043 NTTTSDIPNIS

-6135 TLSADKTNITTN
+6135 TLSADKTNFITE
-6147 APKDKS
+6147 APSDDKS

-6180 NMSSVLGQLEYG
+6180 NMSSVAGQLQYG
-6192 NNKSLEYLAIYGLM
+6192 NDKSLEYLAIYGLM
-6206 ETPNLADSRF
+6206 ETPNLADSKF

-6236 ANGINRSYMST
+6236 ANGINSSYMST
-6247 ELSKIILD
+6247 ELSEIILD
-6255 PTTQSQTTTQ
+6255 PTTQSQTITR
-6265 VDKERTYKY
+6265 VDKKRKYKY
-6274 QYVEDYFVILP
+6274 QYVEDYFVILS
-6285 KNGVKASSN
+6285 KKETDGTDNKKATY
-6294 NIELTFEFYKQ
+6294 ITLTFEFYKQ
-6305 TYKLSGTETTGD
+6305 TYTLTGIDTTD
-6317 VSDDKY
+6317 NILDDKY
-6323 VRESVEKLAS
+6323 ERTSINKIAT
-6333 ITYTAIDQD
+6333 ITYQVVDQR
-6342 STYTTNIND
+6342 NA
-6351 IPLMTGNMYNRIKQE
+6351 Q
-6366 YNPSNPTDYV
+6366 
-6376 DNINYNKL
+6376 L
-6384 KMALNVGSINT
+6384 K
-6395 IADRAFNYSFAD
+6395 
-6407 SIHLGNDAT
+6407 NDAKAT
-6416 LNKNYNYL
+6416 EISNISLMSQDMYRRIISNSAYNTVTNDQYSQLKKDAYVGDHDINWYINRRPNEYGVWESSTGQFAVNRDTHDALRAPTNNGETKQYNVYFNGNLNK
-6424 KAPNDGV
+6424 
-6431 KSYNVNFTGSGVSKY
+6431 Y
-6446 YINTKHKTITNPA
+6446 YVANTK
-6459 LSTTSKINSACDT
+6459 SKIEPPLITKFLEDTDAYST
-6472 GIYSGDAADWSEW
+6472 GIYAGFAKQWTENNMINRNKEYK
-6485 HLTHGVGSNRYG
+6485 GVDYIG
-6497 FAERIVKSQ
+6497 FAERRAEWFAADFKGGLEFY
-6506 VCDNLGFL
+6506 D
-6514 NYYNESATDGWA
+6514 ESATDGWA
-6526 GLASN
+6526 GLAN
-6531 KDATVLKNTY
+6531 HNNDRVTRDTY
-6541 LVCGVIELVK
+6541 LVTGTVHFE